1 MAAGF
6 HAGDAGPCMAAKV
19 HYEEVTLE
27 MLLGLASYIRPLFF
41 PPPPLSPFPLLP
53 SSPPPLSF
61 PFSPL
66 LLPALLLFPT
76 PSPSPLAPFL
86 PPAPFLVGAARK
98 APWSGAL
105 FSAPSDGRASK

>member
-53 SSPPPLSF
+53 SSPPPALLPLFPSSSSRPSPFPHPVSF
-61 PFSPL
+61 PLSP
-66 LLPALLLFPT
+66 FP
-76 PSPSPLAPFL
+76 
-86 PPAPFLVGAARK
+86 PPGPISGGGCQEGAVE
-98 APWSGAL
+98 WGTVQCSQ
-105 FSAPSDGRASK
+105 